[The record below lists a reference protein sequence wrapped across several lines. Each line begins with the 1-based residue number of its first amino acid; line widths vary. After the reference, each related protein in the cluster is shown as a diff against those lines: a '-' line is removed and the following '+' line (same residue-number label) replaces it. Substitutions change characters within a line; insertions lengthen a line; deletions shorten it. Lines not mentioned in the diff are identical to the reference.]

1 MGMGRVR
8 QLAAVQLT
16 ESAVILVPA
25 WFGLQAFGIAGLLA
39 AMALSIMV
47 MSGWALPLMFYR
59 AIRRLPDGSTA
70 GENAANVESAPGA
83 QMVAGQ

>member
-1 MGMGRVR
+1 
-8 QLAAVQLT
+8 
-16 ESAVILVPA
+16 
-25 WFGLQAFGIAGLLA
+25 
-39 AMALSIMV
+39 